1 MAWHAI
7 QDSVHE
13 SESLSDLSDFA
24 ERLYWRMLARSD
36 QWGRAPGSL
45 RKIRA
50 RCIPLLRTIPDE
62 MLISAINELGAC
74 RRVQLYQDDDNGD
87 WYYQIVDF
95 DDHQPRELLRKRGT
109 ASRYPEP
116 PGQMTLLPYAT
127 AASLRAAVPSPGAD
141 ADSVSAQRRLLPP
154 LGAPD
159 TDTDEIQMKTT
170 DQRRNVAREGARE
183 AGRVGLSDERIVD
196 DPLADVESR
205 VARRESAFGSHGIVG
220 RLLEVI
226 PDAAP
231 NTASVLHSLFGP
243 LGEDA
248 VEKARSEILDRRDE
262 IRSPAKYAVGIGKRL
277 AAKQGAAA

>member
-24 ERLYWRMLARSD
+24 ERLYWRMFARSD
-36 QWGRAPGSL
+36 QWGRGPGSL

-50 RCIPLLRTIPDE
+50 RCIPIIHGVSDRKLTEALE
-62 MLISAINELGAC
+62 ELGAC
-74 RRVQLYQDDDNGD
+74 RRVVLYPDDNGD
-87 WYYQIVDF
+87 WFYQIVDF
-95 DDHQPRELLRKRGT
+95 DKHQPRDLLRKRGT
-109 ASRYPEP
+109 TSRYPEP
-116 PGQMTLLPYAT
+116 PGQMPLLPYAT
-127 AASLRAAVPSPGAD
+127 AVSLRAAVPSPEAD
-141 ADSVSAQRRLLPP
+141 ADSVSAQGRLLPP
-154 LGAPD
+154 EGAPD
-159 TDTDEIQMKTT
+159 TETDEIEMRTT
-170 DQRRNVAREGARE
+170 DQRRTVAREGARE
-183 AGRVGLSDERIVD
+183 AGRVGLSDQQIPD
-196 DPLADVESR
+196 DPLADVEAR
-205 VARRESAFGSHGIVG
+205 VARREFAFGSHGIVG

-248 VEKARSEILDRRDE
+248 VEKARREILERRDE